1 MPYICARNFIFNL
14 PILKL
19 SMKGNILV
27 IGALGQVGS
36 ELVESLRAKYGKENV
51 IASDIKEEGCG
62 GLYEKLDILDK
73 EALRAIIDKYEI
85 KNVFNLVALLS
96 ATAEKHMDYAWQ
108 LSIDGHFNILNL
120 AKDKVIDSVFWP
132 SSIAVFGPTTPKQNT
147 PQDTIMD
154 PNTVYGIAKQAGER
168 WNEYY
173 HEKFGV
179 DVRSIRYPGLIG
191 WKSLPGGGTTDYAVD
206 IFHQARKT
214 NTYECFLNA
223 NATLPMMMME
233 DAVRATIDIM
243 EAPAEEI
250 KVRSSYNLAADSF
263 SPSQLA
269 EEIAKQKEGFTI
281 TYAPDERDEIA
292 ASWPQSINDSRARE
306 DWGWSHKYGTKAL
319 VKEML
324 EHI

>member
-1 MPYICARNFIFNL
+1 MT
-14 PILKL
+14 
-19 SMKGNILV
+19 GNILV

-36 ELVESLRAKYGKENV
+36 ELVETLRIKYGENNV
-51 IASDIKEEGCG
+51 IAADIKEEGNG

-73 EALRAIIDKYEI
+73 DALRTIIDKYEI

-96 ATAEKHMDYAWQ
+96 ATAEKHVDYAWQ
-108 LSIDGHFNILNL
+108 LSMDGHFNILNL
-120 AKDKVIDSVFWP
+120 AKDKVIDKIFWP

-173 HEKFGV
+173 FNRYGV

-214 NTYECFLNA
+214 NTYECFLNE

-243 EAPAEEI
+243 EAPAEQI

-263 SPSQLA
+263 SPSELA
-269 EEIAKQKEGFTI
+269 SEIAAQKEGFTI
-281 TYAPDERDEIA
+281 TYSPDERDVIA
-292 ASWPQSINDSRARE
+292 SSWPQSIDDSHARE
-306 DWGWSHKYGTKAL
+306 DWGWKHTYGTKEL
-319 VKEML
+319 VTEML